1 MPGHPRFHELLEE
14 IRELHNKKN
23 ADYSEENNPL
33 SNFYMC
39 EKFGIPAWKGC
50 LVRISD
56 KTSRIFRL
64 ATKGKVEVK
73 DESIIDTLKDLA
85 VYSLI
90 CIILYEQACG
100 ENVEASS

>member
-1 MPGHPRFHELLEE
+1 MPGHPRFYILLQE
-14 IRELHNKKN
+14 IKELHNKKN
-23 ADYSEENNPL
+23 ADYSEEGNPL
-33 SNFYMC
+33 SNFYEC

-64 ATKGKVEVK
+64 AAKGKAEVK
-73 DESIIDTLKDLA
+73 EESIIDTLKDLA

>member
-14 IRELHNKKN
+14 IRELHNRKN

-33 SNFYMC
+33 SNFYEC
-39 EKFGIPAWKGC
+39 ERFNVPAWKGC

-64 ATKGKVEVK
+64 AAKGKAEVK

-100 ENVEASS
+100 KNVEASS